1 MQIIKGKNNMSIATT
16 SKWIKRKLAI
26 AFLLPVLT
34 SCATYNSSF
43 SCGDARGANCMSM
56 DRVDRMIANGEIE
69 NFTDKKKN
77 CRGRKCKESQKH
89 DILLQPLTTEAVSE
103 YQLSGEAI

>member
-1 MQIIKGKNNMSIATT
+1 MNIEKNKIGLKGKLIIA
-16 SKWIKRKLAI
+16 I
-26 AFLLPVLT
+26 LLTLLT

-89 DILLQPLTTEAVSE
+89 DILLQPLTKEAVSE

>member
-1 MQIIKGKNNMSIATT
+1 MNIEKNKIGLKGKLTIA
-16 SKWIKRKLAI
+16 I
-26 AFLLPVLT
+26 LLPLLT

-89 DILLQPLTTEAVSE
+89 EILLQPLTKEAVSE